1 MRGINKVIV
10 YFLLDF
16 SDTRG
21 RGGMLLF
28 MSNIENDEYIN
39 KKVNDNRQY
48 LNMMLKKQYN
58 QEEIDRIL
66 AGYNVKRKVTIRV
79 NTIKSNKNKI
89 IEELAKIGA
98 EFDEV
103 KWSENALIIN
113 NKSEKDLEDLD
124 IYKNG
129 EIYLQSLSS
138 MLPPIVL
145 NPQEKEDILDM
156 TAAPGGKTTQI
167 AALTNNNANITACEL
182 NAIRAERLKFN
193 VEKQGASSVFVMQ
206 KDSRNI
212 DDYFSF
218 DKILL
223 DAPCS
228 GSGTLD
234 FNDETTFKFFSQKL
248 VEKSQKAQLTL
259 LNKALKVLKPG
270 KEMVYSTCSILSCEN
285 EDIVNQALKLAN
297 AKIVPIEFEGMEDLP
312 VLPTKIE
319 GTICVCPNEFFE
331 GFFVAKI
338 RKN

>member
-1 MRGINKVIV
+1 
-10 YFLLDF
+10 
-16 SDTRG
+16 
-21 RGGMLLF
+21 MLLF

-48 LNMMLKKQYN
+48 LNMILKKQYN

-319 GTICVCPNEFFE
+319 GTICVCPNGFFE

>member
-1 MRGINKVIV
+1 
-10 YFLLDF
+10 
-16 SDTRG
+16 
-21 RGGMLLF
+21 MLLF

-39 KKVNDNRQY
+39 KKINDNRQY